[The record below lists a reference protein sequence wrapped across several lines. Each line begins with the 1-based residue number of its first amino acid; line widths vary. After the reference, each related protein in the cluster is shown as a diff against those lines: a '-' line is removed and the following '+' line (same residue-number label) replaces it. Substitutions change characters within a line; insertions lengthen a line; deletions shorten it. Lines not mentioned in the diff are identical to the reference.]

1 MRPMT
6 SAGPCIP
13 RLRVKRRAVV
23 SAAIALITVPA
34 LPSPAIAEPLRVEIA
49 SRSLPQRGEAA
60 SRLPG
65 GWFAA
70 PAATPAAAGPAPA
83 MLLLHGCGGLFDG
96 RGRLASRY
104 TEYAAWFN
112 ERGVHV
118 LVTDSLTP
126 RGERELCTQRLE
138 ARSLTQ
144 AQRRGDVL
152 DALQW
157 LAAQPGVDGTRIG
170 VLGWSHGA
178 SAVLASTNLNHA
190 EVGSAGVRPSLA
202 VAYYPGCQTERA
214 RGYLPV
220 APLLLQ
226 LGADDDWTPPEPCRA
241 LAVETAKAIAA
252 IAAASPGA
260 AAGRVA
266 APEVVLHPGAV
277 HGFDGTSA
285 VRVRLD
291 VPNGVAPGRG
301 VHVGGQPEARRASRA
316 ALDAFLRRHW
326 GLGGAAAEV
335 APTGPAAAPV
345 APPVPAAPR
354 P

>member
-23 SAAIALITVPA
+23 TAAIALITVPA
-34 LPSPAIAEPLRVEIA
+34 LPLPAIAEPLRVEIA
-49 SRSLPQRGEAA
+49 SRSLPQRGEAE

-96 RGRLASRY
+96 RGRLASCD
-104 TEYAAWFN
+104 TDYAAWLN
-112 ERGVHV
+112 ERGVHL

-126 RGERELCTQRLE
+126 RGKRELCTQRLE
-138 ARSLTQ
+138 PRSLTQ
-144 AQRRGDVL
+144 AQRSGDVL
-152 DALQW
+152 DALRW
-157 LAAQPGVDGTRIG
+157 LASQPGVDGTRIG
-170 VLGWSHGA
+170 VPGWSHGA
-178 SAVLASTNLNHA
+178 GAVLASTNLNHA

-202 VAYYPGCQTERA
+202 VAYFPGCRTERA

-220 APLLLQ
+220 APLLPQ
-226 LGADDDWTPPEPCRA
+226 LGADDDWTPPGPCRA

-260 AAGRVA
+260 AAGRVT

-285 VRVRLD
+285 VMVRLD
-291 VPNGVAPGRG
+291 VPDGTVPGRG
-301 VHVGGQPEARRASRA
+301 VHLGGQPEARRASRA

-335 APTGPAAAPV
+335 APAGPAAPV